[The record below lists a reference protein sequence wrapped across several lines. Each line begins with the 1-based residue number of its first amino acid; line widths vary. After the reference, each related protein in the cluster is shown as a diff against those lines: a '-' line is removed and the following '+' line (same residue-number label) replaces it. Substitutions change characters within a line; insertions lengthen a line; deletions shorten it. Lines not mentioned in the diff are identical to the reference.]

1 MDLTT
6 SGKKG
11 FEMSEMR
18 RPSMLLRPEASE
30 RACALGWYSQRSTAS
45 STRLRVSSVTY
56 LVPLMTCETVAVE
69 TPASR
74 ATSLIL
80 EVLYGG
86 RGGCSINWLRCSSL
100 IWVLARRFSPRA
112 RPPEIGGALGAGDEA
127 SRPE

>member
-1 MDLTT
+1 MALTT

-30 RACALGWYSQRSTAS
+30 RACALGWYSQRSMAS
-45 STRLRVSSVTY
+45 CTRLRVSSATY

-80 EVLYGG
+80 DDLKGWRGG
-86 RGGCSINWLRCSSL
+86 RSTAGLCWSSL
-100 IWVLARRFSPRA
+100 IGYLLGSSRLVCRLPGLGGAPGAGKLAE
-112 RPPEIGGALGAGDEA
+112 PPE
-127 SRPE
+127 

>member
-74 ATSLIL
+74 ATSLIR
-80 EVLYGG
+80 EVLKGG
-86 RGGCSINWLRCSSL
+86 RGGRSIKWLRWSSL
-100 IWVLARRFSPRA
+100 ITSLPGSSRHVRGAPG
-112 RPPEIGGALGAGDEA
+112 IGALSARGDEA
-127 SRPE
+127 SQPE

>member
-74 ATSLIL
+74 ATSLIRVDL
-80 EVLYGG
+80 KGGKGG
-86 RGGCSINWLRCSSL
+86 RSTARLWFSSL
-100 IWVLARRFSPRA
+100 ITP
-112 RPPEIGGALGAGDEA
+112 
-127 SRPE
+127 